1 MKPKENTALLW
12 ISEEQ
17 KAFVSKL
24 NVIDDVFFQKMAEDR
39 KVAEEILRIILEK
52 PKLKVIDSKV
62 QRFFRNIGAHSV
74 VLDQFDTF
82 CENRTIYHINRV
94 IKETGTVVENGT
106 HEIYVN
112 TAIDD
117 KSDIAELMQ
126 YFKKSVGQNSKF
138 PKTCHRVDYFKKT
151 REGASIMCKLV
162 EDYAAEKLRQSEI
175 RTASNLLENGV
186 SVDIVAKSIPSLTRD
201 YILELSKKILPPSSV

>member
-1 MKPKENTALLW
+1 MQTY
-12 ISEEQ
+12 EEQ

-39 KVAEEILRIILEK
+39 EVAEEMLRIILEK

-62 QRFFRNIGAHSV
+62 QRFLRNIGAHSV

-94 IKETGTVVENGT
+94 IKETGTIVENGT

-112 TAIDD
+112 TAVDD

-126 YFKKSVGQNSKF
+126 YFKKSIGKNPKF
-138 PKTCHRVDYFKKT
+138 PKICSRVDFSKNPRKERPLCVRQQKNMQRKKQNK
-151 REGASIMCKLV
+151 MK
-162 EDYAAEKLRQSEI
+162 
-175 RTASNLLENGV
+175 
-186 SVDIVAKSIPSLTRD
+186 
-201 YILELSKKILPPSSV
+201 